1 MISVV
6 SLYFSRGNKCDESVK
21 VTTLIFLFFEIF
33 LTAFNLKTGF
43 RSGLIIKTGILTLDR
58 FFHIYMSSYTDF
70 RNICSSHIF
79 EKLSSYFDWDFL
91 KIESMYSF
99 NCLS

>member
-33 LTAFNLKTGF
+33 LTAFNLKTGLE
-43 RSGLIIKTGILTLDR
+43 SGLIIKIGILIN
-58 FFHIYMSSYTDF
+58 FEMQI
-70 RNICSSHIF
+70 IF
-79 EKLSSYFDWDFL
+79 KYEHEKLIVLMKVY
-91 KIESMYSF
+91 
-99 NCLS
+99 